1 MVTVIVWRLRS
12 HRRPVV
18 LAFRLVLLAFKTIRP
33 ARFCAFIIR
42 CSCYGVP
49 GLLYRSCQLIALMT
63 GYWLFPAH
71 PFWMSVNSRVTPR
84 YERDGMVFIIVH
96 CLASLS
102 AKRYTLTS
110 FQDELNISYCF
121 STFKLLRQVTH
132 LQHIQALDMGK
143 NFVGRSSMLG
153 VIWPII
159 LFLVKYF
166 EGVCQEQTDW
176 SV

>member
-18 LAFRLVLLAFKTIRP
+18 LAFRSVLLAFKTIRP

-110 FQDELNISYCF
+110 FRDELNISFCF
-121 STFKLLRQVTH
+121 SNLKITQSFVAGFQTLIRFINGLHAQGWHEAWSIAEQLILTVKLFRGLEDR
-132 LQHIQALDMGK
+132 
-143 NFVGRSSMLG
+143 
-153 VIWPII
+153 
-159 LFLVKYF
+159 
-166 EGVCQEQTDW
+166 
-176 SV
+176 